1 MTARTGA
8 SQKHHDDKAK
18 QPIDLKSEDAS
29 ENDRLHAATEI
40 QSSVKPEDYPEE
52 KRDLQVD
59 AATDGKGAPPSPVRR
74 KTPPG

>member
-18 QPIDLKSEDAS
+18 QPIDLKSEDAA
-29 ENDRLHAATEI
+29 EADRLHAATEI
-40 QSSVKPEDYPEE
+40 QSSVRPEDYPEE

-59 AATDGKGAPPSPVRR
+59 TATDGKGAPASPVRR